1 MDKTACYRAFQRA
14 ATLNSLIQASL
25 TKDGLQ
31 GSAKLA
37 GFHAGNSF
45 TLPNNCLHP
54 CLFTDSRAIA
64 VF

>member
-1 MDKTACYRAFQRA
+1 MDKTACYRAFRRA
-14 ATLNSLIQASL
+14 ATLNSLIQTSL

-37 GFHAGNSF
+37 GFHVVNSF

-54 CLFTDSRAIA
+54 CLLTDSQAIA